1 MLAIG
6 ALAYST
12 GAEFG
17 KYMTEFYRFLEMG
30 LQNFEE
36 YQVCLKDS
44 SSRHSCKL
52 QVLCIVMG

>member
-1 MLAIG
+1 
-6 ALAYST
+6 
-12 GAEFG
+12 
-17 KYMTEFYRFLEMG
+17 MTEFYRFLEMG

-44 SSRHSCKL
+44 SCRHSCKL